1 MFRRPLP
8 PPSLLAAD
16 FETTG
21 LDPRRDAIVAAGL
34 VPLRAGTILWG
45 ERFYTLI
52 ADPRLQR
59 PRDPEALAIHQ
70 ILPAETQAGATLGD
84 LLTVLHT
91 TLGAGSV
98 LLAHGASIERKF
110 LAAAARH
117 EGGSAPHPAWLDT
130 IDFLRSID
138 KHRAHLAGR
147 LPAAARQH
155 ASIPTVLTEARA
167 FFGLPAY
174 PAHHALYDAL
184 GTAELYLLLAGK
196 FPELHPRLRR

>member
-1 MFRRPLP
+1 MFRRQLP
-8 PPSLLAAD
+8 PPNLLAAD

-59 PRDPEALAIHQ
+59 PRDPEALAVHQ
-70 ILPAETQAGATLGD
+70 ILPAETEGGATLGD
-84 LLTVLHT
+84 LLASLRAA
-91 TLGAGSV
+91 LDAGSV

-117 EGGSAPHPAWLDT
+117 QGEPEIRPAWLDT
-130 IDFLRSID
+130 LDFLRSID
-138 KHRAHLAGR
+138 RHRTHLASR
-147 LPAAARQH
+147 LPAAAPRH
-155 ASIPTVLTEARA
+155 ASIPTVLAEARA

-196 FPELHPRLRR
+196 FPELHPRVGR